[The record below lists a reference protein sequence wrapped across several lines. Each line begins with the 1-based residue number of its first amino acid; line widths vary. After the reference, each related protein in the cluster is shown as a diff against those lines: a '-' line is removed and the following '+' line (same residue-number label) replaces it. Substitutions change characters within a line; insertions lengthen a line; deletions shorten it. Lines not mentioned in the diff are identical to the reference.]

1 MINIILNEKK
11 TSVSIRYN
19 AYYKLVILLTIIN
32 YCGSKNKASLQFIH
46 ILFWSLRD
54 ENNYQVLF
62 DLKKGNRTTLI
73 PWSFEYGIEKVL
85 ALGYIE
91 EYIKRKKMSDNTL
104 EIEITQ
110 KGIDVLNSIFENNL
124 FEEEIEKIKRIGK
137 IPKTRL
143 DKANNN
149 WKLL

>member
-1 MINIILNEKK
+1 MINIILDEKK

-19 AYYKLVILLTIIN
+19 AYYKLVILLAIIN
-32 YCGSKNKASLQFIH
+32 YCGSKNKASLQLIH
-46 ILFWSLRD
+46 LLFWSLRD

-62 DLKKGNRTTLI
+62 DLKKGNRATLI

-91 EYIKRKKMSDNTL
+91 EYIKRTKLSDNTL

-110 KGIDVLNSIFENNL
+110 KGIDVLNSIIENNL
-124 FEEEIEKIKRIGK
+124 FEEEIEKIKKIGK

-143 DKANNN
+143 EKANNN
-149 WKLL
+149 WKLV

>member
-1 MINIILNEKK
+1 MINIILDEKK

-19 AYYKLVILLTIIN
+19 AYYKLVILLAIIN
-32 YCGSKNKASLQFIH
+32 YCGSKNKASLQLVH
-46 ILFWSLRD
+46 LLFWSLRD
-54 ENNYQVLF
+54 EKNYQVLF
-62 DLKKGNRTTLI
+62 DLKKGNRNTLI

-91 EYIKRKKMSDNTL
+91 GYIKRKILSDNTL

-110 KGIDVLNSIFENNL
+110 KGIDVLNSIIDNNL
-124 FEEEIEKIKRIGK
+124 FEEEIEKIKKIGK
-137 IPKTRL
+137 IPKKRL

>member
-1 MINIILNEKK
+1 MINIILDEKK

-19 AYYKLVILLTIIN
+19 AYYKLVILLAIIN
-32 YCGSKNKASLQFIH
+32 FCGSKNKSSLQLIH
-46 ILFWSLRD
+46 LFFWSLRD
-54 ENNYQVLF
+54 EDNYKVLL

-91 EYIKRKKMSDNTL
+91 EYIKRVILSDNTL

-110 KGIDVLNSIFENNL
+110 KGIDVLNSIIENNL
-124 FEEEIEKIKRIGK
+124 FEEEIQKIKRIGK